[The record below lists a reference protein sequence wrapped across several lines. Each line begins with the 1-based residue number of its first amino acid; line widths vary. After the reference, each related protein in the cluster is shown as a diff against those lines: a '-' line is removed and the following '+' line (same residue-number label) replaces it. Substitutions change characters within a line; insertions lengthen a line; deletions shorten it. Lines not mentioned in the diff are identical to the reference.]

1 MSGTKTD
8 YKLSTDIYDIE
19 RFVDAIK
26 AKYIDIPEDTL
37 TMGIY
42 GYLSE
47 IMSNSL
53 ENASIMAS
61 EYANE
66 ASPTKAKFERNVL
79 SHALSLG
86 IKSIRATPAMM
97 SCFICFPE
105 DIMLKN
111 MKNNEFLVDRNIPI
125 YIGEDDN
132 YEYHIDYD
140 ITIKRNFLPNG
151 NYTYTA
157 MYDINDP
164 EKNDVSDISNPY
176 LPAIGLTS
184 IGQTNLVMIPTLI
197 RQVEKN
203 DIYRTVLV
211 NNPLES
217 KTLTFSF
224 DNQLAYFTVTVTEGD
239 KTHYLTPVYD
249 GLTCED
255 GSEYCNYMYIDAS
268 TIRISFNRES
278 YQPRANASIKVSVYT
293 TQGTKCNFT
302 YNTDRILKMDSEKFN
317 YDANLWMLIR
327 PISDSLDGKDRDDV
341 DQIRKKIPKQMLMRG
356 SVTTTTDL
364 NNYFNFLNTDNRRL
378 YFLEKVHNQIERIY
392 YSYLLLKANGD
403 IVPSN
408 TIDVMVNRSMFS
420 NINVTN
426 YVILPGAKFYLEPGM
441 TEATSITTT
450 NETQLKTLDKSGFLY
465 MNPFLTLINKNPFF
479 TQYYLTILDYYK
491 TLNFTY
497 INSKAEV
504 QFIATRLHVL
514 REYFT
519 ARDTYKFELVMEQNV
534 AQDFALINLDSSG
547 NIVDCLIKPV
557 LVLYD
562 DGIPIRYMIGDA
574 VAFDEQSY
582 QYTFLFKSKTTDVVN
597 RNNKMELTTGLYMIG
612 TETES
617 SCYLPRNVQAKIYI
631 MAKMDTNYGKDA
643 DITNILP
650 GHAGWSLTN
659 IYSVYM
665 GIDLFYDYTD
675 LMTSYTTLY
684 QNENKTFSYIIKKV
698 PCIRQQYLNSE
709 QKVKQFVKLL
719 ETNKLYLESALV
731 LLEDSFG
738 IDFKFFNTYGPSK
751 LYNIDEKM
759 LLNKTNLSLTFEVKF
774 VMASDS
780 SLTTQI
786 SADIKEYLE
795 DINEI
800 NDLHMPNLVT
810 YITNKYRSQLVY
822 FKFIDL
828 NGYGPIRQSMYRE
841 DIDEFVEA
849 TTVPEFLNVD
859 TILETGEPDIKYN
872 IVS

>member
-1 MSGTKTD
+1 
-8 YKLSTDIYDIE
+8 
-19 RFVDAIK
+19 
-26 AKYIDIPEDTL
+26 
-37 TMGIY
+37 
-42 GYLSE
+42 
-47 IMSNSL
+47 
-53 ENASIMAS
+53 
-61 EYANE
+61 
-66 ASPTKAKFERNVL
+66 
-79 SHALSLG
+79 
-86 IKSIRATPAMM
+86 
-97 SCFICFPE
+97 
-105 DIMLKN
+105 
-111 MKNNEFLVDRNIPI
+111 
-125 YIGEDDN
+125 
-132 YEYHIDYD
+132 
-140 ITIKRNFLPNG
+140 
-151 NYTYTA
+151 
-157 MYDINDP
+157 
-164 EKNDVSDISNPY
+164 
-176 LPAIGLTS
+176 
-184 IGQTNLVMIPTLI
+184 
-197 RQVEKN
+197 
-203 DIYRTVLV
+203 
-211 NNPLES
+211 
-217 KTLTFSF
+217 
-224 DNQLAYFTVTVTEGD
+224 
-239 KTHYLTPVYD
+239 
-249 GLTCED
+249 
-255 GSEYCNYMYIDAS
+255 
-268 TIRISFNRES
+268 
-278 YQPRANASIKVSVYT
+278 
-293 TQGTKCNFT
+293 
-302 YNTDRILKMDSEKFN
+302 
-317 YDANLWMLIR
+317 
-327 PISDSLDGKDRDDV
+327 
-341 DQIRKKIPKQMLMRG
+341 
-356 SVTTTTDL
+356 
-364 NNYFNFLNTDNRRL
+364 
-378 YFLEKVHNQIERIY
+378 
-392 YSYLLLKANGD
+392 
-403 IVPSN
+403 
-408 TIDVMVNRSMFS
+408 
-420 NINVTN
+420 
-426 YVILPGAKFYLEPGM
+426 
-441 TEATSITTT
+441 
-450 NETQLKTLDKSGFLY
+450 
-465 MNPFLTLINKNPFF
+465 
-479 TQYYLTILDYYK
+479 
-491 TLNFTY
+491 
-497 INSKAEV
+497 V
-504 QFIATRLHVL
+504 QFIATRLHVK

-534 AQDFALINLDSSG
+534 AQDFALINLDNSG

-574 VAFDEQSY
+574 IAFDEQSY

-631 MAKMDTNYGKDA
+631 MAKMNTNYGKDA
-643 DITNILP
+643 DITKILP
-650 GHAGWSLTN
+650 GHAGWTLTN

-675 LMTSYTTLY
+675 LMTLYTTLH

-698 PCIRQQYLNSE
+698 PCIRQQYLNNE

-751 LYNIDEKM
+751 LYNVDEKV